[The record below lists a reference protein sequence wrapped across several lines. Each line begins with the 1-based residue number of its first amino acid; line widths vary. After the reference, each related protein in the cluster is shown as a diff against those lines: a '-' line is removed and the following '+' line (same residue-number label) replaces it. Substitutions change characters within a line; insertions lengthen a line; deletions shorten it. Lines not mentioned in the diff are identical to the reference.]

1 MAFLKHGDAIS
12 GAVLAALGVYIV
24 MQSRAWDY
32 YTLDGPG
39 PGFFPFWYGAAMVAL
54 SLLLVANTARNGNA
68 NANGTSEAIDWRGVG
83 RALATWLAFALSVAL
98 MEWLGFLISFALLT
112 LFVVWFI
119 FHRSLATAA
128 MVAVGAALGFHLMF
142 PVALSVALPIGPFGF

>member
-1 MAFLKHGDAIS
+1 MAFLKNGDVIS

-39 PGFFPFWYGAAMVAL
+39 PGFFPLWYGAAMVAL
-54 SLLLVANTARNGNA
+54 SLLLIVNVARNGD
-68 NANGTSEAIDWRGVG
+68 GTAEAIDWRATG

-112 LFVVWFI
+112 FFVVAFI
-119 FHRSLATAA
+119 FRRPLKTAA
-128 MVAVGAALGFHLMF
+128 TVAVVAALGFHLVF
-142 PVALSVALPIGPFGF
+142 PVALSVALPVGPFGF